1 MQITREESNRDLEQN
16 VQQYLTFMI
25 GGEEYAVS
33 LLQVKEIIE
42 YDTVTQVPKT
52 PEWIRGVINLR
63 GSVVPVIDLAVK
75 LRQPPSVAGKL
86 TCIVITEVQ
95 TGDDAAVMGIMADS
109 VRQVIDL
116 KPQDIEEP
124 PTFGTRIK
132 VDYLLG
138 MARSGKKFCL
148 LLDTEKVLSVDELLE
163 LPDSVEEEGASQSK
177 PEIVPDQSALEPSA
191 TSEASVWP
199 TPDSCRVTPLK
210 LPKARE
216 HSGPGQFQR
225 RHTT

>member
-1 MQITREESNRDLEQN
+1 MQITREEIHRDAEQN

-75 LRQPPSVAGKL
+75 LRQAPSVAGKL
-86 TCIVITEVQ
+86 TCIVITEVKS
-95 TGDDAAVMGIMADS
+95 GEEAAVMGIMADS

-116 KPQDIEEP
+116 RPQDIETP
-124 PTFGTRIK
+124 PTFGTRIR

-148 LLDTEKVLSVDELLE
+148 LLDTEKVLSTDELLE
-163 LPDSVEEEGASQSK
+163 LPDSAEQTDGNSESE
-177 PEIVPDQSALEPSA
+177 PEVHAAAILDLSPSA
-191 TSEASVWP
+191 AASEETEP
-199 TPDSCRVTPLK
+199 
-210 LPKARE
+210 E
-216 HSGPGQFQR
+216 
-225 RHTT
+225 

>member
-1 MQITREESNRDLEQN
+1 MQITREETNRDAELN

-25 GGEEYAVS
+25 GREEYAVS
-33 LLQVKEIIE
+33 LLKVKEIIE

-75 LRQPPSVAGKL
+75 FRQAPSVAGKL

-95 TGDDAAVMGIMADS
+95 SEVQNNLQSGVQHGDEAAVMGIMADS

-116 KPQDIEEP
+116 RPQDIEEP
-124 PTFGTRIK
+124 PTFGTRVK

-148 LLDTEKVLSVDELLE
+148 LLDTEKVLSTDELLE
-163 LPDSVEEEGASQSK
+163 LPDLAEQATGESQPELELLAAPDSAEGSTA
-177 PEIVPDQSALEPSA
+177 
-191 TSEASVWP
+191 P
-199 TPDSCRVTPLK
+199 TPPDETEP
-210 LPKARE
+210 E
-216 HSGPGQFQR
+216 
-225 RHTT
+225 

>member
-1 MQITREESNRDLEQN
+1 MQTTAEETKRENGQK
-16 VQQYLTFMI
+16 VQQHLTFMI
-25 GGEEYAVS
+25 GGEEYAIS
-33 LLQVKEIIE
+33 LLKVREIIE

-75 LRQPPSVAGKL
+75 FRQAPSVTGKL

-95 TGDDAAVMGIMADS
+95 TGDEAAVMGIIADS

-116 KPQDIEEP
+116 RPQEIEEP
-124 PTFGTRIK
+124 PTFGTRVK

-148 LLDTEKVLSVDELLE
+148 LLDTEKVLSTDELLE
-163 LPDSVEEEGASQSK
+163 LPEFVAQTA
-177 PEIVPDQSALEPSA
+177 VN
-191 TSEASVWP
+191 SEAE
-199 TPDSCRVTPLK
+199 LE
-210 LPKARE
+210 LPAAPVPADVSEISDASDVEGTSPK
-216 HSGPGQFQR
+216 
-225 RHTT
+225 

>member
-1 MQITREESNRDLEQN
+1 MQITREEINRDTEQN

-33 LLQVKEIIE
+33 LLKVKEIIE

-75 LRQPPSVAGKL
+75 LRQAPSVAGKL

-95 TGDDAAVMGIMADS
+95 SGDEAAVMGIMADS

-116 KPQDIEEP
+116 RPQDVEEP
-124 PTFGTRIK
+124 PTFGTHIK

-148 LLDTEKVLSVDELLE
+148 LLDTEKVLSTDELLE
-163 LPDSVEEEGASQSK
+163 LPDAAEQATEGSQPELELPPADVPLASSTT
-177 PEIVPDQSALEPSA
+177 P
-191 TSEASVWP
+191 EASEE
-199 TPDSCRVTPLK
+199 TQT
-210 LPKARE
+210 E
-216 HSGPGQFQR
+216 
-225 RHTT
+225 

>member
-1 MQITREESNRDLEQN
+1 MQITREETTRDTEQN

-33 LLQVKEIIE
+33 LLKVKEIIE

-75 LRQPPSVAGKL
+75 FRQAPSVAAKL

-95 TGDDAAVMGIMADS
+95 CGDEAAVMGIMADS

-116 KPQDIEEP
+116 RPQDIEEP
-124 PTFGTRIK
+124 PTFGTRIR
-132 VDYLLG
+132 VDYMLG

-148 LLDTEKVLSVDELLE
+148 LLDTEKVLSTDELLE
-163 LPDSVEEEGASQSK
+163 LPESVELATANPQPELQLPPSTVPLEDSDTPQASEETN
-177 PEIVPDQSALEPSA
+177 PE
-191 TSEASVWP
+191 
-199 TPDSCRVTPLK
+199 
-210 LPKARE
+210 
-216 HSGPGQFQR
+216 
-225 RHTT
+225 